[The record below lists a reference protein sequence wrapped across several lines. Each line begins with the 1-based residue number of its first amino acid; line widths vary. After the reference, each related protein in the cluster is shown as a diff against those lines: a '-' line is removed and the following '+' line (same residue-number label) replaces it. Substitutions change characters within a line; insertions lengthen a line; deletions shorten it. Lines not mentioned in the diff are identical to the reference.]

1 MDAAS
6 GNLKV
11 GAGVSTRKQANSEVD
26 HLLEVSQRLATRT
39 AVIEQRLNERLEA
52 VRAVYDL
59 TPRAL
64 LSSHR
69 QLRELGVLGTDPSPT
84 EFWDVT
90 ANPLA
95 QAMVEAASR
104 VIDDEISI
112 FEDAVDRFRRSLTTL
127 VMTTGDD
134 CRPAAAEVL
143 QQCIDQMVSCGLD
156 RDPINELGAQW
167 QLRLRRAASRSLFPK
182 LMLVSTHNS
191 EPLIAVAEMALLD
204 TSPWAHDDRLLSAF
218 ELAHAD
224 VRQHLRDRLGQM
236 SVVVTHRTSR
246 KLQATS

>member
-11 GAGVSTRKQANSEVD
+11 GAGVSTRNQGTAEGD
-26 HLLEVSQRLATRT
+26 HLLEVSQRLTTRT
-39 AVIEQRLNERLEA
+39 AVVEQRLNERLEA
-52 VRAVYDL
+52 VRSVYDL

-69 QLRELGVLGTDPSPT
+69 QLRELVALGTDPSPT
-84 EFWDVT
+84 EFWEVT

-104 VIDDEISI
+104 VIDDEVGI
-112 FEDAVDRFRRSLTTL
+112 FEDAVTRFRRSLTTL
-127 VMTTGDD
+127 VMTTGED
-134 CRPAAAEVL
+134 CRPAAAAVL
-143 QQCIDQMVSCGLD
+143 QECIDQMATCSLD

-167 QLRLRRAASRSLFPK
+167 QQRLRRAAGRRLFPK
-182 LMLVSTHNS
+182 IMLVSTNKS
-191 EPLIAVAEMALLD
+191 EPLIAVAEMSLLNEC
-204 TSPWAHDDRLLSAF
+204 PWAHDDRLLSAF

-224 VRQHLRDRLGQM
+224 VRQHLRDRLGEM
-236 SVVVTHRTSR
+236 SVVMTHRTGR
-246 KLQATS
+246 KLQAAS